1 MEMITSTT
9 SASTTNILSQPSP
22 YKCAQLISTPT
33 WYINGS
39 QTVSTSGYFTG
50 FASGLWAEWEKKDL
64 SLFTPASA
72 PILGFE
78 HLGGTSTSRSSQSAT
93 SSSSGRSGSSSSGL
107 SVGAKAGIGVG
118 VGIFVLLLLG
128 AALWWMRRYHQRNQ
142 TSSDEP
148 TEKQRAELDPRR
160 DILEAP
166 DYAKRHEAADSNT
179 YAEKRVQHDVAE
191 LDGNW
196 HGHECADTSE
206 KPEKDSVSRSSSI
219 APTPARFFRPKDW
232 L

>member
-9 SASTTNILSQPSP
+9 SASTTNVLDQPSP

-39 QTVSTSGYFTG
+39 HTVSTSGYFTG

-78 HLGGTSTSRSSQSAT
+78 RLGGTSTSGSSQTAT
-93 SSSSGRSGSSSSGL
+93 ISSQKSGSSRSSL
-107 SVGAKAGIGVG
+107 SVGAKAGIGAG
-118 VGIFVLLLLG
+118 VAIFVLLLLG
-128 AALWWMRRYHQRNQ
+128 AALLWMRRYHHRNQ
-142 TSSDEP
+142 TSSDEL
-148 TEKQRAELDPRR
+148 TEKSRAELDPRA
-160 DILEAP
+160 DVSEAP
-166 DYAKRHEAADSNT
+166 DYAKRHEAVGSNT
-179 YAEKRVQHDVAE
+179 YAEKRSQHDVAE

-206 KPEKDSVSRSSSI
+206 RPEKESVSRSSSI